1 MRCSARA
8 GLALTLIGVTSNIC
22 ANESAESAT
31 VLSAAYTVDLLRNAS
46 GGLATGNAYLDNLD
60 VTLSVDGEGAFGV
73 PGLTLFAYALYTND
87 ARFSEVYSGDV
98 MTASN
103 IDAPR
108 ALRLYEAWAQWGFGP
123 HDSSL
128 RLGLYDLNSEF
139 DVSAARGVFINSTFG
154 VGHELAQT
162 GVNGPSIFPV
172 TSLALRLA
180 LQPTPQWTVLA
191 AVFDGVP
198 GDRDEPTRSG
208 IHWNA
213 DEGILGIAEVAWHG
227 KRLRKIAAGA
237 WKYSEPFERI
247 AAEDTDP
254 PGTASSHGAYA
265 LAEFGLWNDS
275 SSEMREIAGF
285 LRVGVASDAVNEYDR
300 STQAGVIFHQPFIA
314 GAEETLGLAISTARV
329 GSTYRRSQQA
339 LGVQLSERETA
350 IELTYRRRIT
360 DWLLV
365 QPDIQYILNPSAE
378 PDLEDALVMGL
389 RFEFVTERTW

>member
-1 MRCSARA
+1 MLCPARA
-8 GLALTLIGVTSNIC
+8 GFALTLIGVASNIC
-22 ANESAESAT
+22 ADETEPAA
-31 VLSAAYTVDLLRNAS
+31 VLSAAYTADLLRNAS

-60 VTLSVDGEGAFGV
+60 VTLSLDGERAFGM
-73 PGLTLFAYALYTND
+73 PGLTFFAYALYTND
-87 ARFSEVYSGDV
+87 ARFSEVYPGDV

-123 HDSSL
+123 NDSSL

-162 GVNGPSIFPV
+162 GMNGPSIFPV

-191 AVFDGVP
+191 AVLDGVP

-208 IHWNA
+208 IHWNT
-213 DEGILGIAEVAWHG
+213 DEGVLGIAEVAWNG
-227 KRLRKIAAGA
+227 TRLRKIAAGA

-247 AAEDTDP
+247 GEEDFDP

-275 SSEMREIAGF
+275 SNDLREIAGF
-285 LRVGVASDAVNEYDR
+285 FRVGIASDAVNEYDR
-300 STQAGVIFHQPFIA
+300 STQAGVIFNQPFSA
-314 GAEETLGLAISTARV
+314 EAEETLGLAITTARV
-329 GSTYRRSQQA
+329 GSAYRRSQQA

-365 QPDIQYILNPSAE
+365 QPDIQYILDPSADPE
-378 PDLEDALVMGL
+378 LKHALVLGL
-389 RFEFVTERTW
+389 RFEFVAERVW